1 MARALNK
8 LTAEAAGA
16 LSKPGRHSDGGN
28 LYLAISADGRRR
40 WTFLYTWNGSLR
52 EAGLGAASAGGVS
65 LEEAREKA
73 AEGRALVR
81 AGIDPIAEWS
91 RTAPRGDDDLIIA
104 WLCGREK
111 LLQPSFPSRGRAAL
125 VRRLLRIGEP
135 WSNRLAKVLEPVG
148 SSEMTLKLEYREHR
162 GRGRP
167 RKDILRRTY
176 EESKIVAH
184 VNTKIVAQEA
194 SGGRKPKRSLVE
206 ADYARET
213 GMGRST
219 VQAAFKR
226 IRARRARRNDE

>member
-16 LSKPGRHSDGGN
+16 ISKPGRHSDGGN

-65 LEEAREKA
+65 LVEARKKA

-104 WLCGREK
+104 WLRGREK
-111 LLQPSFPSRGRAAL
+111 LLQPGFPSRGRTAL
-125 VRRLLRIGEP
+125 MRRLRSSGDLV
-135 WSNRLAKVLEPVG
+135 SNLLARVLEPVG
-148 SSEMTLKLEYREHR
+148 SSQMTLKLEYRDIEAGE
-162 GRGRP
+162 GRGRMCGAFM
-167 RKDILRRTY
+167 
-176 EESKIVAH
+176 ESKIDAQ
-184 VNTKIVAQEA
+184 VNAKIAKQEA
-194 SGGRKPKRSLVE
+194 SGGHKPKRYLVE
-206 ADYARET
+206 AEVARET
-213 GMGRST
+213 GRGRST
-219 VQAAFKR
+219 VQAALKMV
-226 IRARRARRNDE
+226 RARRARRNDE

>member
-16 LSKPGRHSDGGN
+16 ISKPGRHSDGGN

-65 LEEAREKA
+65 LVEARKKA

-91 RTAPRGDDDLIIA
+91 RTAPRGDDDRIIA
-104 WLCGREK
+104 WLRGREK
-111 LLQPSFPSRGRAAL
+111 LPQPGFSLGRAAL
-125 VRRLLRIGEP
+125 VRRLRSSGDP
-135 WSNRLAKVLEPVG
+135 VDNWLAKVLEPVG
-148 SSEMTLKLEYREHR
+148 PSQMTLKLEYR

-167 RKDILRRTY
+167 PQDVRRAY
-176 EESKIVAH
+176 KESKTDAH
-184 VNTKIVAQEA
+184 VNAKIVAQEA
-194 SGGRKPKRSLVE
+194 SGGHKPKRSLVE
-206 ADYARET
+206 AEVARET
-213 GMGRST
+213 GRGRST
-219 VQAAFKR
+219 VQAALKAV
-226 IRARRARRNDE
+226 RARRARRNDE